1 MKNARYV
8 CVRAL
13 DSGVT
18 LEKGTVYIATGRVH
32 LCEHNGH
39 LQVERVETVNDHYN
53 PDIDHLFTQMAAFAG
68 QTTML
73 GVILTGIGADG
84 VEGCVKLAQQG
95 AKCVAESQESAIVY
109 GMPMRAKERIPTIE
123 VQKLDTIINT
133 ILTFGDSHVR
143 MV

>member
-1 MKNARYV
+1 
-8 CVRAL
+8 
-13 DSGVT
+13 
-18 LEKGTVYIATGRVH
+18 
-32 LCEHNGH
+32 
-39 LQVERVETVNDHYN
+39 
-53 PDIDHLFTQMAAFAG
+53 
-68 QTTML
+68 ML